1 MQAWAAGRGAAA
13 SREAPLRR
21 GMWPACAGGA
31 WGERR
36 TLVGRI
42 ITMDDNAGYH
52 NSSKPTGHI
61 EGNPGRLRRIPTLS
75 YAPNDNFSEPQ
86 IRAVKAALSNVGL
99 DSVGA
104 IGGELRG
111 RIESGLIDPVK
122 FYDCDG
128 GRSAADQPA
137 QGGVHQKK
145 ARAGRAFCVHAK
157 NDAGQG
163 DKAADSQRASD

>member
-1 MQAWAAGRGAAA
+1 MRRKRVGGGR
-13 SREAPLRR
+13 
-21 GMWPACAGGA
+21 
-31 WGERR
+31 WGEKR

-42 ITMDDNAGYH
+42 ITIDDNAGYH

-61 EGNPGRLRRIPTLS
+61 EGNPGHLRRIPTLS
-75 YAPNDNFSEPQ
+75 HAPNDNFSEPQ

-99 DSVGA
+99 VSVGA

-137 QGGVHQKK
+137 QGGVHKK
-145 ARAGRAFCVHAK
+145 
-157 NDAGQG
+157 
-163 DKAADSQRASD
+163 SSSRASTLRTCEK